1 MTRPDP
7 TWGQVVFSWPDPTRV
22 GLWYR
27 DDASDFVFVSDN
39 FFIDDIPVT
48 ITNETSYCLIDLK
61 PNTNYHVKIQY
72 ITDEGESVISDP
84 TVFHTDDECNKILID
99 MKFVFFF
106 GLVPP
111 AIINLHV
118 ARTTMTAIRLA
129 WESPD
134 LRGCNVLKGYQVYLS
149 KIDLFY

>member
-1 MTRPDP
+1 
-7 TWGQVVFSWPDPTRV
+7 
-22 GLWYR
+22 
-27 DDASDFVFVSDN
+27 
-39 FFIDDIPVT
+39 
-48 ITNETSYCLIDLK
+48 
-61 PNTNYHVKIQY
+61 
-72 ITDEGESVISDP
+72 
-84 TVFHTDDECNKILID
+84 